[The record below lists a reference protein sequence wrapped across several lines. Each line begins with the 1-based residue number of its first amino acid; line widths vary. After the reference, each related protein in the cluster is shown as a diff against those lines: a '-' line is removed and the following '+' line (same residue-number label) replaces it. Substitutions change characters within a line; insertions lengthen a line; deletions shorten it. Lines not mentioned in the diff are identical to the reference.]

1 MILSE
6 LTYVQYL
13 GKPTV
18 TTSNLVTLL
27 QYSVPSWTES
37 SSSMLR
43 DDVLV
48 KQQLQCSC
56 HQLSGDPSHDAS
68 CSAHSSP
75 VTVGLMFNQQMT
87 KNLHTHLWPWL
98 EDEWVGKWWN
108 DIWSSVSSW
117 VSEPSHWGGTPF
129 QNVCVWTLSAS
140 SERLLAW
147 ELEVGE
153 GGEGEEVLTVVAVK
167 PADGSLPH
175 NPPPRVIT
183 TD

>member
-1 MILSE
+1 
-6 LTYVQYL
+6 
-13 GKPTV
+13 
-18 TTSNLVTLL
+18 
-27 QYSVPSWTES
+27 
-37 SSSMLR
+37 MLR
-43 DDVLV
+43 SRSVMDWIFLV
-48 KQQLQCSC
+48 NASSFEMTFWSNSIFSVRVISWVEILPMMLHAQLTAARSLLGWCLTSKWPKTC
-56 HQLSGDPSHDAS
+56 
-68 CSAHSSP
+68 
-75 VTVGLMFNQQMT
+75 T
-87 KNLHTHLWPWL
+87 HTHLWPWL

-153 GGEGEEVLTVVAVK
+153 GGEGKEVLTVVAVK

-183 TD
+183 AD